1 MGARRG
7 TVSLAFVAVAAVI
20 AVAAHGAR
28 PSSGLAQ
35 VEVPADGHAGLVV
48 QFGDGT
54 VRQFCVPLDTPGM
67 TGLELLERSGL
78 PLRVEVSAMGSTVCR
93 IADEGCADDQSC
105 WCACES
111 VDGECAYWSYQVL
124 DGATWTYAEVG
135 PTERIVSAGDVD
147 GWAWGPGTVDAG
159 PELPGRTY
167 EAVCRAALESTDR
180 SAASGDDEAVAASES
195 PTEAP
200 ARDTAAF
207 AVAGVVIVALAALVW
222 WTRRGR

>member
-7 TVSLAFVAVAAVI
+7 PVSLALVAGAAVI
-20 AVAAHGAR
+20 AVAMIGAR
-28 PSSGLAQ
+28 APSGLAQ
-35 VEVPADGHAGLVV
+35 VDNQAEGHAGLVI

-54 VRQFCVPLDTPGM
+54 VRQFCIPLDARDM
-67 TGLELLERSGL
+67 TGLDLLERSGL

-105 WCACES
+105 WCACDS
-111 VDGECAYWSYQVL
+111 VDGDCTYWSYQVL
-124 DGATWTYAEVG
+124 EEATWTYAEVG
-135 PTERIVSAGDVD
+135 PSDRILSAGDVD

-159 PELPGRTY
+159 PELPVRTY
-167 EAVCRAALESTDR
+167 EAVCRAALESADR
-180 SAASGDDEAVAASES
+180 SPAPGPDEAAAES
-195 PTEAP
+195 PPDAP

-222 WTRRGR
+222 WTRRG